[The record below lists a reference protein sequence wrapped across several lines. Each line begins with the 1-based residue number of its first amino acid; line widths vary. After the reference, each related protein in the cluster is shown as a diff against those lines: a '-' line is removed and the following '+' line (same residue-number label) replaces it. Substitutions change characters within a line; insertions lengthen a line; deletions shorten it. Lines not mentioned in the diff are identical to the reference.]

1 MRIEPN
7 IFQLVSYFLRLPDK
21 GIKYELS
28 LGSYLELS
36 LTNPKWDSVLKK
48 EAGKNITVNA
58 VLVAIVCLNII
69 ETRFQ

>member
-7 IFQLVSYFLRLPDK
+7 IFQLVSYFLRLSDK

-36 LTNPKWDSVLKK
+36 LTDPKWDPVLKK
-48 EAGKNITVNA
+48 EAGHNITVNA